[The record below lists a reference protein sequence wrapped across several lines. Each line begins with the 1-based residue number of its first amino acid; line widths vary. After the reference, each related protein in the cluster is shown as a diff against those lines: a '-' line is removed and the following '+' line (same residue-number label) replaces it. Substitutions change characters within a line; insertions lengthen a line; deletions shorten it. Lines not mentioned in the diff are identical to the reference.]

1 MAFLRKTYA
10 LLGGALIAFAALT
23 GGLLVYASDLSWS
36 FSRWAFFSGPLGWI
50 VVFGLVIGGT
60 MWAQRLAMSET
71 SRGVQYLG
79 LSLAVVVQV
88 MLMQPILWLLLMMFG
103 DHVVVSSYAMQT
115 ASHHYTMHMNA
126 HTTALILQA
135 VVITLSIFV
144 GLTAFV
150 FVTRKDFSFIGG
162 ILSMAMF
169 ALMGVALASWI
180 FGFSLGALYCGIAVL
195 VLGGYILYET
205 SLVMSQFPPTA
216 HVAAATMLFTTVATL
231 FRLVL
236 QLLMMFSDRR

>member
-23 GGLLVYASDLSWS
+23 GGMMVYASDLSWR
-36 FSRWAFFSGPLGWI
+36 FSSWAFFSGPLGWI

-88 MLMQPILWLLLMMFG
+88 LLMQPILWLLLMMFG

-115 ASHHYTMHMNA
+115 ASRHYTMHMNA

-150 FVTRKDFSFIGG
+150 FVTRKDFSFLRG

-169 ALMGVALASWI
+169 ALIGVALASWI

-205 SLVMSQFPPTA
+205 SLVMSQFPPSA